1 LEVNKKDFI
10 KLAFLGIFGSVL
22 ANIFLTKSL
31 GPLGPGFFSFLQA
44 FQPLFVVW
52 LATTFLKEDF
62 DGLYPLWGMWVI
74 GSSVLLNITDFEL
87 GSFYKLLDYPLET
100 LLALIAMMIWGS
112 CTVIGKN
119 LLKSYSPSVVVFWRW
134 AFATVT
140 LGVHMTILGH
150 EIQWGQLADFSVLW
164 RVLCISTVMG
174 CFAMVVYY
182 NGLKRFPAS
191 LTAFIELSY
200 PAFTM
205 LVGSAYLYHKIE
217 ILQLIGLVS
226 LTGAIFFM
234 VKGSTIFEKKKTR
247 S

>member
-1 LEVNKKDFI
+1 
-10 KLAFLGIFGSVL
+10 
-22 ANIFLTKSL
+22 
-31 GPLGPGFFSFLQA
+31 
-44 FQPLFVVW
+44 
-52 LATTFLKEDF
+52 
-62 DGLYPLWGMWVI
+62 
-74 GSSVLLNITDFEL
+74 
-87 GSFYKLLDYPLET
+87 
-100 LLALIAMMIWGS
+100 
-112 CTVIGKN
+112 
-119 LLKSYSPSVVVFWRW
+119 
-134 AFATVT
+134 
-140 LGVHMTILGH
+140 MTILGH

-234 VKGSTIFEKKKTR
+234 VKGSTIFEKKKN
-247 S
+247 